1 MTSLLHL
8 LHLDSHYTM
17 IVLND
22 VKIIDLGL
30 QCMVIFS
37 VLGEVLGPAERVLE
51 EFAGARRRFTGRE
64 PWKPHRPPCHVPSSA
79 ILYYSLHLCL
89 ALVLLSLG
97 FILAQLLLLH

>member
-1 MTSLLHL
+1 MTSQLHL
-8 LHLDSHYTM
+8 LHLDSHDTM

-64 PWKPHRPPCHVPSSA
+64 PWKPHRPPYYVPS
-79 ILYYSLHLCL
+79 YSLHLYL
-89 ALVLLSLG
+89 LLVLLSIG
-97 FILAQLLLLH
+97 FNPALLFLLH

>member
-1 MTSLLHL
+1 MHL
-8 LHLDSHYTM
+8 LHLNSHGFFNY
-17 IVLND
+17 

-64 PWKPHRPPCHVPSSA
+64 PWKPHRPPYYVPS
-79 ILYYSLHLCL
+79 YSLRLYL
-89 ALVLLSLG
+89 LLVLLSLG